1 MDRIRK
7 WAASPPPEYEPI
19 QQPLNPDD
27 EDHQSISSERQ
38 LGPRFS
44 RFEYAV
50 FFLLGVSM
58 LWAWNMFLAAAPYFY
73 HRFQSDDWAATHYQ
87 SSILTVSTI
96 TNLGSVFILAKL
108 QKDASYPR
116 RISIS
121 LLINIAVFTLLAF
134 STIIAKHVS
143 VSTYFGF
150 LMVMV
155 FGASLATGINQN
167 GVFAYVSGFGR
178 EEYTQA
184 IMAGQ
189 GVAGVLPCIV
199 QILSVIVMP
208 QRKADQPEEVPQES
222 SISAFAY
229 FITATLVSFSALLAF
244 LSLVKRR
251 SSTSPLTPD
260 IFQTDYQTH
269 TASPDINDNDN
280 HSDNDHPTKTISLL
294 TLFKKLRLMALSIFL
309 CYAITMTFPVF
320 TSEIESVHSD
330 PATRSRIFDPPV
342 FIPLAF
348 LFWNIGDLAGR
359 MAVLIPSLSLAHRPW
374 SLFLLSLSRIIFIP
388 LYLLCNI
395 RGRGAAVPS
404 DFFYL
409 GVVQLLFGVSNGYL
423 GSCCMMGA
431 GHWVEEDEREPTG
444 GFMGLMLV
452 GGLTVGSLLSF
463 GVSSA

>member
-7 WAASPPPEYEPI
+7 WAATPPPEYEPI
-19 QQPLNPDD
+19 EQPAYPDD
-27 EDHQSISSERQ
+27 EDHQSISEHQ
-38 LGPRFS
+38 PAPPFS

-50 FFLLGVSM
+50 FFILGVSM

-96 TNLGSVFILAKL
+96 TNLGSVYILAKL

-199 QILSVIVMP
+199 QILSVLAVP
-208 QRKADQPEEVPQES
+208 QRKGDQPEETPQES
-222 SISAFAY
+222 STSAFVY
-229 FITATLVSFSALLAF
+229 FITATVVSFSALLAF

-251 SSTSPLTPD
+251 SSTPLLRSDLFQDDHPNRTSPPED
-260 IFQTDYQTH
+260 ADH
-269 TASPDINDNDN
+269 
-280 HSDNDHPTKTISLL
+280 HSDHPTKTVGLL
-294 TLFKKLRLMALSIFL
+294 TLFRKLRLMALAIFL
-309 CYAITMTFPVF
+309 CYAVTMTFPVF
-320 TSEIESVHSD
+320 TAEIESVRD
-330 PATRSRIFDPPV
+330 PSTRSRIFDSPI
-342 FIPLAF
+342 FIPLGF
-348 LFWNIGDLAGR
+348 FFWNVGDLVGR
-359 MAVLIPSLSLAHRPW
+359 MLVLIPSISLAHRPW
-374 SLFLLSLSRIIFIP
+374 ALFCLSIARVAFIP

-395 RGRGAAVPS
+395 RGRGASVPS

-409 GVVQLLFGVSNGYL
+409 VIVQLLFGVSNGYL
-423 GSCCMMGA
+423 GSSCMMGA
-431 GHWVEEDEREPTG
+431 GHWVSEDEREPTG
-444 GFMGLMLV
+444 AFMGLMLV
-452 GGLTVGSLLSF
+452 GGLTAGSLLSF